1 MADGDLTLKLD
12 DETVE
17 RLRAAADA
25 VGRTVQDYAAGLI
38 SEGLEVDWAEDLAR
52 IAEYDRTGESIS
64 VEEALDHFDRELES
78 VSRNGGDPDRPLVG
92 AGSRR
97 HLSPDRI
104 SGRARGGRGTPG
116 GCGCAG

>member
-64 VEEALDHFDRELES
+64 VEEALDHFDRELEK
-78 VSRNGGDPDRPLVG
+78 RLAERRGP
-92 AGSRR
+92 GSSACR
-97 HLSPDRI
+97 
-104 SGRARGGRGTPG
+104 
-116 GCGCAG
+116 CGLAATSLA